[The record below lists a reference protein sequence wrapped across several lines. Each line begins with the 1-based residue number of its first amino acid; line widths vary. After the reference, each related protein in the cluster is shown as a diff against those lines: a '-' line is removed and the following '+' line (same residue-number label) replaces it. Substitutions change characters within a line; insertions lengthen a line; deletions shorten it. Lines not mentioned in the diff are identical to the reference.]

1 MRSGNLS
8 KAARSCRLHAA
19 QGQSHLAAATAGQ
32 QCKKQEATTTQTSY
46 RPSLNM
52 TLCGNRHTCGR
63 ERLGA
68 RRRRRVQQL
77 GLLGR
82 LVARTAV
89 TASAA

>member
-1 MRSGNLS
+1 MLP
-8 KAARSCRLHAA
+8 KASPTSRQPLLGSNARS
-19 QGQSHLAAATAGQ
+19 
-32 QCKKQEATTTQTSY
+32 KKQEATTTQTSY